1 MVNNK
6 RAVISWC
13 FYDWANSAFAL
24 TVMAGFFPVFF
35 KSFWCSG
42 VEATL
47 STARLGFG
55 NAVAGLIVALLSPFL
70 GALADSGVAKKKML
84 GFFVLMGTVST
95 GLLFFINQG
104 DWLNAL
110 IVFALACVGYNCA
123 ELFYNALLVDV
134 AEKEKMDMVS
144 SMGYSLGYLGCGI
157 LFVFNV
163 FMVQKPSMFRLDSA
177 ATAIRTSFMSA
188 SLWWILFSIP
198 LFVFVREPVY
208 TKISGVMAIFKD
220 SLSRLRKTTLKIL
233 NTRTILFFFLAYWL
247 YIDGVH
253 TFVLMAVDFGMSIGL
268 TPSSLMIALIVVQFV
283 AFPAALLFGVL
294 ARRFGAYTMILAG
307 IAIYILVCGFGSLM
321 LKSKLDYIILAGITG
336 IAQGGIQALSRSYF
350 GKLIPQQEAAEY
362 FGYYNVVSRF
372 AVILG
377 PAVVGS
383 VAFLTRRAGLESV
396 LASRIACLLQCV
408 CCKAFLCCCKRKF
421 GALNL
426 AMTKDK
432 LGI

>member
-1 MVNNK
+1 
-6 RAVISWC
+6 
-13 FYDWANSAFAL
+13 
-24 TVMAGFFPVFF
+24 
-35 KSFWCSG
+35 
-42 VEATL
+42 
-47 STARLGFG
+47 
-55 NAVAGLIVALLSPFL
+55 
-70 GALADSGVAKKKML
+70 
-84 GFFVLMGTVST
+84 MGTVST

-233 NTRTILFFFLAYWL
+233 NTTILFFSWHTGFTSMEYIHL
-247 YIDGVH
+247 YYG
-253 TFVLMAVDFGMSIGL
+253 G
-268 TPSSLMIALIVVQFV
+268 
-283 AFPAALLFGVL
+283 
-294 ARRFGAYTMILAG
+294 
-307 IAIYILVCGFGSLM
+307 GFWHVN
-321 LKSKLDYIILAGITG
+321 
-336 IAQGGIQALSRSYF
+336 RS
-350 GKLIPQQEAAEY
+350 
-362 FGYYNVVSRF
+362 
-372 AVILG
+372 
-377 PAVVGS
+377 
-383 VAFLTRRAGLESV
+383 
-396 LASRIACLLQCV
+396 
-408 CCKAFLCCCKRKF
+408 
-421 GALNL
+421 
-426 AMTKDK
+426 
-432 LGI
+432 

>member
-1 MVNNK
+1 MAYNKKAMV
-6 RAVISWC
+6 SWC

-55 NAVAGLIVALLSPFL
+55 NAAAGLMVALLSPIL
-70 GALADSGVAKKKML
+70 GALADSGVAKKKLL
-84 GFFVLMGTVST
+84 GFFVLLGTIST

-104 DWLNAL
+104 EWFSAL
-110 IVFALACVGYNCA
+110 VVFALACVGYNCA
-123 ELFYNALLVDV
+123 ELFYNALIVDI

-163 FMVQKPSMFRLDSA
+163 FMVQKPAMFSLDSA
-177 ATAIRTSFMSA
+177 ATAIRTSFMTA
-188 SLWWILFSIP
+188 SVWWLMFSIP
-198 LFVFVREPVY
+198 LFIYVREPVY
-208 TKISGVMAIFKD
+208 KKYSGVMVIFKD

-253 TFVLMAVDFGMSIGL
+253 TFVLMSVDFGMSIGL
-268 TPSSLMIALIVVQFV
+268 TPTSLMVALIVVQFV
-283 AFPAALLFGVL
+283 AFPSALFFGVL
-294 ARRFGAYTMILAG
+294 ARRFGAHTMILIG
-307 IAIYILVCGFGSLM
+307 ILIYILVCGFGALM
-321 LKSKLDYIILAGITG
+321 LKTKLDYIILAGVTG

-350 GKLIPQQEAAEY
+350 GKLIPQHEAAEY
-362 FGYYNVVSRF
+362 FGYYNVVGRF

-383 VAFLTRRAGLESV
+383 VAYLTRKAGLESM
-396 LASRIACLLQCV
+396 LASRIGMSSISVLFIAGAVLLIMSNKKSSV
-408 CCKAFLCCCKRKF
+408 T
-421 GALNL
+421 ALYGN
-426 AMTKDK
+426 D
-432 LGI
+432 

>member
-1 MVNNK
+1 MAYNKKAMV
-6 RAVISWC
+6 SWC

-55 NAVAGLIVALLSPFL
+55 NAAAGLMVALLSPIL
-70 GALADSGVAKKKML
+70 GALADSGVAKKKLL
-84 GFFVLMGTVST
+84 GFFVLLGTIST

-104 DWLNAL
+104 EWFSAL
-110 IVFALACVGYNCA
+110 VVFALACVGYNCA
-123 ELFYNALLVDV
+123 ELFYNALIVDI

-163 FMVQKPSMFRLDSA
+163 FMVQKPAMFSLDSA
-177 ATAIRTSFMSA
+177 STAIRTSFMTA
-188 SLWWILFSIP
+188 SVWWLMFSIP
-198 LFVFVREPVY
+198 MFIYVREPVY
-208 TKISGVMAIFKD
+208 KKYSGVMVIFKD

-253 TFVLMAVDFGMSIGL
+253 TFVLMSVDFGMSIGL
-268 TPSSLMIALIVVQFV
+268 TPTSLMVALIVVQFV
-283 AFPAALLFGVL
+283 AFPSALFFGVL
-294 ARRFGAYTMILAG
+294 ARRFGAHTMILIG
-307 IAIYILVCGFGSLM
+307 ILIYILVCGFGALM
-321 LKSKLDYIILAGITG
+321 LKTKLDYIILAGVTG

-350 GKLIPQQEAAEY
+350 GKLIPQHEAAEY
-362 FGYYNVVSRF
+362 FGYYNVVGRF

-383 VAFLTRRAGLESV
+383 VAYLTRKAGLESI
-396 LASRIACLLQCV
+396 LASRIGMSSISVLFIAGAVLLIMSNKKSSV
-408 CCKAFLCCCKRKF
+408 T
-421 GALNL
+421 ALYGN
-426 AMTKDK
+426 D
-432 LGI
+432 